1 MSAPPAS
8 PTRSSA
14 DEDQTH
20 RPVRTNP
27 FIRRTL
33 LRIRGEV
40 RLTGLAIWR
49 GIIGTYNSDDLT
61 FAASIAYYSLLSLF
75 PFFLLLLSLIA
86 GVTSSETDRQEVLG
100 FVLRYF
106 PRQFPFVT
114 SQLTAMQE
122 ARVQLGVAGSIL
134 MVWAA
139 MGVFGAI
146 TSAVNHAWGVEKQPS
161 YFKHKMISFVMLVM
175 ASLLL
180 LAALAL
186 VSAINVVE
194 ARWFSA
200 VVERN
205 EALRKLQGFAVAWA
219 STFAFIFVVGLVFYF
234 VPNAKVRFRDVW
246 VGAIVTGLAW
256 RGALAGFSW
265 YVRDL
270 SRFDRIHGSVAA
282 VVVFLI
288 WIYTSAVI
296 LLYGVEVTAANARL
310 RRHRPDEIPAAPA
323 PRI

>member
-1 MSAPPAS
+1 
-8 PTRSSA
+8 
-14 DEDQTH
+14 
-20 RPVRTNP
+20 
-27 FIRRTL
+27 
-33 LRIRGEV
+33 V

-49 GIIGTYNSDDLT
+49 GIPGTYTSDDLT

-75 PFFLLLLSLIA
+75 PFFLLLLSVIA

-114 SQLTAMQE
+114 SQLTAMQD
-122 ARVQLGVAGSIL
+122 AQVQLGVAGSIL

-146 TSAVNHAWGVEKQPS
+146 TSAVNHAWGVDKQPS

-180 LAALAL
+180 IAALAL

-200 VVERN
+200 VVERH
-205 EALRKLQGFAVAWA
+205 EALRRLQSFAVAWA

-246 VGAIVTGLAW
+246 VGAVVTGLAW

-270 SRFDRIHGSVAA
+270 SRFESIHGSVAA

-296 LLYGVEVTAANARL
+296 FLYGVEVTAANARL